1 MSGHKRETL
10 NVSIATNIVNIEA
23 NSNANVAN
31 VRSPN
36 WSAAERIWKFDPDVR
51 SNITSVVDTIYGA
64 GASANANIM
73 QNVSIITS
81 LIDNGNLKVA
91 TDLVKS
97 KVHATFQGETID
109 ASTFKDEVPGQHST
123 YFYTDTRGF
132 DTYAWDSGLYDRE
145 VEVDNYV
152 GVFNESTQGNVNFRR
167 DDETIY
173 GFDGVTF
180 SKATYGPN
188 RPEELAV
195 VQPLETLI
203 FDVTTK
209 GNTLISEDSTDT
221 RYIMFADLFGTTEY
235 YRRNVD
241 PLTTTTDVLNIW
253 ENEILVTDASKLP
266 EASDIKRAVIW
277 IQGERIE
284 YEVRDTVNNKLTG
297 IFRGTKGTTPNTLI
311 QSGAEIYNGEETEN
325 IRLRNADGT
334 LIRDPEVYN
343 WITEKTGES
352 DLIHR
357 PITGHRTSK

>member
-1 MSGHKRETL
+1 L
-10 NVSIATNIVNIEA
+10 V
-23 NSNANVAN
+23 
-31 VRSPN
+31 
-36 WSAAERIWKFDPDVR
+36 F
-51 SNITSVVDTIYGA
+51 
-64 GASANANIM
+64 
-73 QNVSIITS
+73 IIF
-81 LIDNGNLKVA
+81 I
-91 TDLVKS
+91 
-97 KVHATFQGETID
+97 
-109 ASTFKDEVPGQHST
+109 
-123 YFYTDTRGF
+123 
-132 DTYAWDSGLYDRE
+132 
-145 VEVDNYV
+145 
-152 GVFNESTQGNVNFRR
+152 
-167 DDETIY
+167 
-173 GFDGVTF
+173 
-180 SKATYGPN
+180 
-188 RPEELAV
+188 
-195 VQPLETLI
+195 ETLI

-343 WITEKTGES
+343 WIKPVQIFDDQIPYDDDWDLSGTETAYGLTYDIDSGNVTFGFDCTWDDSGSIRTEFSDGTSLFHDVDEDNGWDSGEKGLKDAIS
-352 DLIHR
+352 LTDKGTVLEAN
-357 PITGHRTSK
+357 TSIIDFLQNFD